1 MKVDLNITDILNLPV
16 KIMSALS
23 LASILMLVLP
33 TEFLEILHLT
43 SFINKYGFIIG
54 LVFIVSLSILIV
66 TLVIQIFNFISEKRK
81 LKLFYKN
88 AEARLRKLTP
98 YEVCIVLS
106 LFEKENYTNLL
117 PINDGAVRK
126 IESEMII
133 GKATNQ
139 YLISNLNTAK
149 FPYLLQPWVV
159 NELKEKP
166 ELFAFFE
173 KTANIFLRNEDNQAL
188 IFDALIKP
196 PDYY

>member
-1 MKVDLNITDILNLPV
+1 
-16 KIMSALS
+16 
-23 LASILMLVLP
+23 
-33 TEFLEILHLT
+33 
-43 SFINKYGFIIG
+43 
-54 LVFIVSLSILIV
+54 
-66 TLVIQIFNFISEKRK
+66 
-81 LKLFYKN
+81 LFYKN

>member
-1 MKVDLNITDILNLPV
+1 
-16 KIMSALS
+16 MSALS

-166 ELFAFFE
+166 ELFAFFK

>member
-196 PDYY
+196 LDYY

>member
-1 MKVDLNITDILNLPV
+1 MFH
-16 KIMSALS
+16 A
-23 LASILMLVLP
+23 
-33 TEFLEILHLT
+33 
-43 SFINKYGFIIG
+43 
-54 LVFIVSLSILIV
+54 
-66 TLVIQIFNFISEKRK
+66 TLVISEKRK